1 MVTQAAVVASP
12 MTPHEEVKWLKNA
25 MSNLIPFVNA
35 LKANSEK
42 KIASLEKEIVNL
54 KRRCGDV
61 ADNCDADSVHYK
73 KRRRPP
79 SMYANEEE
87 AKLLFS
93 LSQSHSPRLVK

>member
-1 MVTQAAVVASP
+1 

-35 LKANSEK
+35 VKSNSEK
-42 KIASLEKEIVNL
+42 EIASL
-54 KRRCGDV
+54 KRKISILEQRCGDV
-61 ADNCDADSVHYK
+61 ADNCDGDSVHYK
-73 KRRRPP
+73 KREKPP